1 MITKPKGLPKT
12 GGAVK
17 GRSSRAA
24 KVLEQ
29 IKERGGKQPLELLLD
44 VMNNEEMPID
54 FRIDAA
60 KAAAPYVHRKMP
72 TEIEQTNMNAYEK
85 LSEDELLQRLKEL
98 G

>member
-1 MITKPKGLPKT
+1 MITKPKGLAKT

-17 GRSSRAA
+17 GRSSRVA

-29 IKERGGKQPLELLLD
+29 IKESGGKQPLELLLE
-44 VMNNEEMPID
+44 VMNNDEMPIE

-60 KAAAPYVHRKMP
+60 KAAAPYVHRKQP